1 MLARLNIKG
10 SQPIQNTMAV
20 VPLGWLFLSF
30 FPLLVL
36 AILNYPVFDSRDLL
50 IVSVWCVV
58 LYWVY
63 YITQRSWVY
72 LLAFSLIFIEG
83 FLNLTHILL
92 IHAPLSANSLFV
104 LANTNTQEA
113 NDFLQLKQS
122 SAFLFGI
129 PFLALGV
136 WAFRFN
142 FSIKKNGSSNKPLI
156 FLMLACGIF
165 LFENLWHQ
173 RFVRK
178 ATPPATR
185 AIVSFVETQQ
195 HFLQQKPR
203 ERQMV
208 PNTFSTNENDVVVLI
223 VGESLTRRHMQLYGY
238 NRPTNPLLRQR
249 NDILVYNR
257 AVSPYTHTLTALL
270 SAFTTSNID
279 NQQAY
284 DSALSIIDV
293 YASAGYKTY
302 WLSNQSPAG
311 LWDNAIYRLAQTA
324 HQSVFINRLGNSSFD
339 ATLQASYD
347 EALLPELSKAL
358 NDSANKKLIVLHL
371 MGNHSLYE
379 KRYPASF
386 TYFPLDK
393 DKKQTT
399 INAYD
404 NAVRYNDYVMNC
416 LFDTMTQR
424 AQQHPHISYAACYW
438 SDHGENV
445 YDENNAVGHDYTGLV
460 PWTQIEVPFMIWC
473 SAKHPL
479 NERLQH
485 GVWAQQKNNVFMTDD
500 LFHTF
505 LDAAGIRTA
514 AFDSTRSIFN
524 THFNSSRPARLE
536 DGNVYR

>member
-1 MLARLNIKG
+1 MSPANFNVKFNAVQTHLFRCLPWLSVLAY
-10 SQPIQNTMAV
+10 
-20 VPLGWLFLSF
+20 PLAI
-30 FPLLVL
+30 L
-36 AILNYPVFDSRDLL
+36 AILNLSVFDSRDIVIIGIWFIGFYALASLL
-50 IVSVWCVV
+50 KQAWILLVGIGVLVLDAGLNLFHIVV
-58 LYWVY
+58 LH
-63 YITQRSWVY
+63 
-72 LLAFSLIFIEG
+72 G
-83 FLNLTHILL
+83 
-92 IHAPLSANSLFV
+92 PLSANSLFV
-104 LANTNTQEA
+104 VANTNSGEA
-113 NDFLQLKQS
+113 GDFIQFKS
-122 SAFLFGI
+122 SFDYWYII
-129 PFLALGV
+129 PFFSLLFWAIRVSSTTPLQFWNKKIAWLGLIIP
-136 WAFRFN
+136 F
-142 FSIKKNGSSNKPLI
+142 I
-156 FLMLACGIF
+156 FLG
-165 LFENLWHQ
+165 ENIYHN

-185 AIVSFVETQQ
+185 ALVSFVETQQ
-195 HFLQQKPR
+195 LFLTQTPR
-203 ERQMV
+203 VRHQV
-208 PNTFSTNENDVVVLI
+208 SNTFSTNENDVVVLI

-393 DKKQTT
+393 DKKQNT

>member
-1 MLARLNIKG
+1 MSPANFNVKFNAVHAHLFRCLPWLLGLAY
-10 SQPIQNTMAV
+10 P
-20 VPLGWLFLSF
+20 
-30 FPLLVL
+30 L
-36 AILNYPVFDSRDLL
+36 AILALLILSVFDSRDIVIVGIWFIGFYALASLL
-50 IVSVWCVV
+50 KQAWILLVGIGVLVLDAGLNLLHIVV
-58 LYWVY
+58 LK
-63 YITQRSWVY
+63 
-72 LLAFSLIFIEG
+72 G
-83 FLNLTHILL
+83 
-92 IHAPLSANSLFV
+92 PLSANSLFV
-104 LANTNTQEA
+104 VANTNSGEA
-113 NDFLQLKQS
+113 GDFIQFKSSFDYWYILPFFSLLFWAIRVSSTTPLQFWNKKIAWLG
-122 SAFLFGI
+122 LII
-129 PFLALGV
+129 PF
-136 WAFRFN
+136 
-142 FSIKKNGSSNKPLI
+142 I
-156 FLMLACGIF
+156 FLG
-165 LFENLWHQ
+165 ENIVNQ

-178 ATPPATR
+178 ALPPTSR
-185 AIVSFVETQQ
+185 ALVSFVETQR

-203 ERQMV
+203 VRQRV

-238 NRPTNPLLRQR
+238 NRPTNPLLSQR
-249 NDILVYNR
+249 TDIRVYNR

-279 NQQAY
+279 NQHPY
-284 DSALSIIDV
+284 DTSLSIIDV

-324 HQSVFINRLGNSSFD
+324 HQSVFVNRLGNSSFD

-358 NDSANKKLIVLHL
+358 NDSAHRKLIVLHL

-386 TYFPLDK
+386 AYFPLVT
-393 DKKQTT
+393 DKKQNT

-416 LFDTMTQR
+416 LFDTMRQA

-485 GVWAQQKNNVFMTDD
+485 GVWAQQKNKVFMTDD
-500 LFHTF
+500 LFHAF
-505 LDAAGIRTA
+505 LDAAGIRTPV
-514 AFDSTRSIFN
+514 FDSTRSIFN
-524 THFNSSRPARLE
+524 IHFNSSRPARLE